1 VIALLYVRYC
11 CIIGNCLLGRR
22 HYTESTYLQLLERL
36 VAVLYPLN
44 CDQADLMP
52 LKIAELYE
60 MVVTHSAFLPSMLS
74 STSADVKGEDLA
86 E

>member
-1 VIALLYVRYC
+1 
-11 CIIGNCLLGRR
+11 
-22 HYTESTYLQLLERL
+22 
-36 VAVLYPLN
+36 
-44 CDQADLMP
+44 MP

-74 STSADVKGEDLA
+74 RTSTDVKGEDLA

>member
-1 VIALLYVRYC
+1 M
-11 CIIGNCLLGRR
+11 LGRR